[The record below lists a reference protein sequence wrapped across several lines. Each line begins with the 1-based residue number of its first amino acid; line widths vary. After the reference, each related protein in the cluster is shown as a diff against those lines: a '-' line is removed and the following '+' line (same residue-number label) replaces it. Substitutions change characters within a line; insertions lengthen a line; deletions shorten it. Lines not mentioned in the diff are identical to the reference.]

1 VRRPAPR
8 PLRRALDE
16 ALAHTAPPG
25 LLARVQAVW
34 PEVAGPVV
42 AEESSPIS
50 EREGTVTVAC
60 RSSVWA
66 HELELLAG
74 DLTGRLNARLGA
86 GAVGP
91 RVTGLRFRV
100 REP

>member
-8 PLRRALDE
+8 ALRRVLEE

-34 PEVAGPVV
+34 PEVAGAVV

-50 EREGTVTVAC
+50 EREGTVTVGC

-74 DLTGRLNARLGA
+74 DLVARLNARLGA
-86 GAVGP
+86 DAGGPAVA
-91 RVTGLRFRV
+91 GLRFVV